1 MKYRTPKHIAS
12 RAVGDEF
19 VVLDMRKNR
28 YFGLNPTAAFIW
40 KALVEGEGEAA
51 VARYAEIWRI
61 PIPQAEADFRRQ
73 TEDFLKRGF
82 LTAS

>member
-1 MKYRTPKHIAS
+1 MKYRIPKHIAG

-19 VVLDMRKNR
+19 VVLDMKKNR

-40 KALVEGEGEAA
+40 KALVDGEGQTA
-51 VARYAEIWRI
+51 VARYAETYRV
-61 PIPQAEADFRRQ
+61 PIAQAEDDFRRQ
-73 TEDFLKRGF
+73 AEDFVKRGF